1 MDTASSHAGN
11 ISRRLLQLPIDSGL
25 ALVFPGQGSQKAGMG
40 ADVGSSSAAAREVFA
55 LADKAIGFA
64 LSDLCA
70 NGSEDELTSTA
81 NAQPAIL
88 TTSLAILAAA
98 LESGAL
104 ATRPAFV
111 AGHSLGEYSAL
122 VAAGALSIEDAVRL
136 VRERG
141 RLMEQAGRQAEGTLA
156 AVVGLD
162 EATVAEICRDS
173 GAEVANYNA
182 PTQTVIG
189 GAPAAV
195 ERACALAKERG
206 GRGLPVN
213 VSGAFHTSLMEPA
226 AQEFA
231 RVLDHVEIRE
241 PAIPVIGNVSAQP
254 LTTVD
259 DVRADLGQQIRSP
272 VRWYQSMDAAQAN
285 GVRLVIELG
294 PGRIL
299 TSQLKRSHPDLELGS
314 LDEAASLKAPLES
327 LRMTGNV

>member
-1 MDTASSHAGN
+1 MRWRTRRSV
-11 ISRRLLQLPIDSGL
+11 SRCPS
-25 ALVFPGQGSQKAGMG
+25 
-40 ADVGSSSAAAREVFA
+40 
-55 LADKAIGFA
+55 
-64 LSDLCA
+64 LCA
-70 NGSEDELTSTA
+70 NGPDDELTSTA

-88 TTSLAILAAA
+88 ATSLAILAAA

-104 ATRPAFV
+104 ASRPAFV

-141 RLMEQAGRQAEGTLA
+141 RLMAEAGRQAEGTLA

-162 EATVAEICRDS
+162 EATVAEICRES

-189 GAPAAV
+189 GTPAAV

-226 AQEFA
+226 AREFA
-231 RVLDHVEIRE
+231 RVLEAVAIGE

-254 LTTVD
+254 LTTVE
-259 DVRADLGQQIRSP
+259 DVRADLREQIRSP
-272 VRWYQSMDAAQAN
+272 VRWYQSMDTAQAK
-285 GVRLVIELG
+285 GVRRVIELG

-299 TSQLKRSHPDLELGS
+299 SSQLKRSHPDLELGS
-314 LDEAASLKAPLES
+314 LDEAAALKAAS
-327 LRMTGNV
+327 SV

>member
-1 MDTASSHAGN
+1 MYTASSPPSN
-11 ISRRLLQLPIDSGL
+11 ISRRLLGLPIDSGL

-40 ADVGSSSAAAREVFA
+40 AEVCASSGAAREVFA
-55 LADKAIGFA
+55 LADEAIGFA
-64 LSDLCA
+64 LSGLCA
-70 NGSEDELTSTA
+70 NGPDDELTSTA

-88 TTSLAILAAA
+88 ATSLAILAAA

-104 ATRPAFV
+104 ASRPAFV

-141 RLMEQAGRQAEGTLA
+141 RLMGAQTEGTLA

-162 EATVAEICRDS
+162 EATVAAICRES

-189 GAPAAV
+189 GTPTAV
-195 ERACALAKERG
+195 ERVCALAKEHG

-226 AQEFA
+226 ARAFA
-231 RVLDHVEIRE
+231 RVLEAVAIGE

-254 LTTVD
+254 MTTAD
-259 DVRADLGQQIRSP
+259 DVRADLREQIRSP
-272 VRWYQSMDAAQAN
+272 VRWYQSMDTAQAN
-285 GVRLVIELG
+285 GVRRVIELG
-294 PGRIL
+294 PGRVL
-299 TSQLKRSHPDLELGS
+299 TAQLKRSHPDLELGS
-314 LDEAASLKAPLES
+314 LDEAAALGVKSS
-327 LRMTGNV
+327 V

>member
-1 MDTASSHAGN
+1 METASSPASN
-11 ISRRLLQLPIDSGL
+11 ISRRLLQLRVDSSL
-25 ALVFPGQGSQKAGMG
+25 TLVFPGQGSQKAGMG
-40 ADVGSSSAAAREVFA
+40 ADVRSSSSAAREVFA
-55 LADKAIGFA
+55 LVDEAIGFA

-70 NGSEDELTSTA
+70 NGPDDELTSTA
-81 NAQPAIL
+81 KAQPAIL

-104 ATRPAFV
+104 ASRPAFV

-122 VAAGALSIEDAVRL
+122 VAAGALSIADAVRL
-136 VRERG
+136 VGERG
-141 RLMEQAGRQAEGTLA
+141 RLMAEAGRQTDGTLA

-162 EATVAEICRDS
+162 EATVAEICRES

-189 GAPAAV
+189 GTPTAV
-195 ERACALAKERG
+195 ERACALAKEHG
-206 GRGLPVN
+206 GRGLSVN

-226 AQEFA
+226 AREFA
-231 RVLDHVEIRE
+231 RVLDPVAISE
-241 PAIPVIGNVSAQP
+241 PAIAIIGNVSAQP
-254 LTTVD
+254 MTTVE

-272 VRWYQSMDAAQAN
+272 VRWYQSIDTAQAN
-285 GVRLVIELG
+285 GVRRVIELG

-314 LDEAASLKAPLES
+314 LDEAAALKAAS
-327 LRMTGNV
+327 GV

>member
-1 MDTASSHAGN
+1 MDTASSPPSN
-11 ISRRLLQLPIDSGL
+11 ISRRLLALPIDSGM

-40 ADVGSSSAAAREVFA
+40 AEVRSSSGAAREVFA
-55 LADKAIGFA
+55 RADEAIGFA
-64 LSDLCA
+64 LSSLCA
-70 NGSEDELTSTA
+70 NGPDDELTSTA

-88 TTSLAILAAA
+88 ATSLAILAAA

-104 ATRPAFV
+104 ASRPAFV
-111 AGHSLGEYSAL
+111 AGHSLGEYTAL

-141 RLMEQAGRQAEGTLA
+141 RLMGAQTEGTLA

-162 EATVAEICRDS
+162 EATVAAICRES

-226 AQEFA
+226 AREFA
-231 RVLDHVEIRE
+231 RVLELVAIGE

-254 LTTVD
+254 LTTAD
-259 DVRADLGQQIRSP
+259 DVRADLREQIRSP
-272 VRWYQSMDAAQAN
+272 VRWYQSMDTAQAN
-285 GVRLVIELG
+285 GVRRVIELG

-299 TSQLKRSHPDLELGS
+299 SSQLKRSHPDLELGS
-314 LDEAASLKAPLES
+314 LDETAALGVKSS
-327 LRMTGNV
+327 V

>member
-1 MDTASSHAGN
+1 MDTAASPPSN
-11 ISRRLLQLPIDSGL
+11 ISRRLLELPIDSSL

-40 ADVGSSSAAAREVFA
+40 ADVRSSSTAAREVFA
-55 LADKAIGFA
+55 LADEAIGFA
-64 LSDLCA
+64 LSGLCA
-70 NGSEDELTSTA
+70 NGPDDELTSTA

-88 TTSLAILAAA
+88 ATSLAILAAA

-104 ATRPAFV
+104 ASRPAFV

-141 RLMEQAGRQAEGTLA
+141 RLMAAQTEGTLA
-156 AVVGLD
+156 AVVALD
-162 EATVAEICRDS
+162 EATVAEICRES

-189 GAPAAV
+189 GTPAAV
-195 ERACALAKERG
+195 ERACALAKGRG

-213 VSGAFHTSLMEPA
+213 VSGAFHTSLMEQA
-226 AQEFA
+226 AREFA
-231 RVLDHVEIRE
+231 RVLEAVEIGE
-241 PAIPVIGNVSAQP
+241 PAIPVIGNVSGQ
-254 LTTVD
+254 LMTTGD
-259 DVRADLGQQIRSP
+259 DVRADLREQIRSP
-272 VRWYQSMDAAQAN
+272 VRWYQSMDTAQAK
-285 GVRLVIELG
+285 GVRRVIELG

-314 LDEAASLKAPLES
+314 LDEAAALKSFES
-327 LRMTGNV
+327 LRMSGTSGNV

>member
-1 MDTASSHAGN
+1 MDTASSPASD
-11 ISRRLLQLPIDSGL
+11 ISRRLLRLPLDSAL

-40 ADVGSSSAAAREVFA
+40 TGVSSSSEAAREVFGVTDEA
-55 LADKAIGFA
+55 LGFA

-70 NGSEDELTSTA
+70 NGPDDELTSTA

-88 TTSLAILAAA
+88 ATSLAILAAA

-104 ATRPAFV
+104 ASRPAFV

-122 VAAGALSIEDAVRL
+122 VAADALSVEDAVRL
-136 VRERG
+136 VQERG
-141 RLMEQAGRQAEGTLA
+141 RLMAEAGRQADGTLA

-162 EATVAEICRDS
+162 GAMVAEICRES

-189 GAPAAV
+189 GTPAAV

-226 AQEFA
+226 AREFA
-231 RVLDHVEIRE
+231 RVLETMEIGE
-241 PAIPVIGNVSAQP
+241 PAIPVIGNVSAQ
-254 LTTVD
+254 LLATAD
-259 DVRADLGQQIRSP
+259 DVRADLREQICSP

-285 GVRLVIELG
+285 GVRRVTELG

-299 TSQLKRSHPDLELGS
+299 TSQLKRSHPDLELAS
-314 LDEAASLKAPLES
+314 LDEEAALKAASS
-327 LRMTGNV
+327 V